1 MAVMFQS
8 DFNDRL
14 LPGERILWTGRPG
27 QGLMLTRND
36 MFLIPLSLMW
46 FGFTVFW
53 TYEVTLGESA
63 APLFAQIWGG
73 MFMLIGLH
81 FVAGRFVVDAWVR
94 RRIQYA
100 VTDQR
105 VLVNRSPPFGKFSA
119 VSLAHLPEAQL
130 NERSDRRGTIRFGPE
145 MALFGRRQGLGTWS
159 PALDATPQFLLID
172 DARRVFDIVQRAAA
186 KP

>member
-1 MAVMFQS
+1 MIGSGAPIGWSATFK
-8 DFNDRL
+8 
-14 LPGERILWTGRPG
+14 ILNSPEAT
-27 QGLMLTRND
+27 
-36 MFLIPLSLMW
+36 S
-46 FGFTVFW
+46 
-53 TYEVTLGESA
+53 GESA

-81 FVAGRFVVDAWVR
+81 FVAGRFMVDAWLR

-130 NERSDRRGTIRFGPE
+130 NERGDRRGTIRFGPE

-172 DARRVFDIVQRAAA
+172 DVRRVFDIVQRAAA